1 VSFRTPS
8 SPLRSASGRLRLR
21 TQLFVGSALLS
32 SAILAVA
39 AWVINHQVVRQA
51 RQQVQTEVETLLPL
65 YDAIWIESA
74 QQLATLGA
82 TMAGSPIVKTVFGDP
97 RASRDRATLREML
110 SDFSQS
116 ASTAIDIFLIT
127 DGAGQVTF
135 AETRGVPIELREL
148 PAARGVAESQKQHRG
163 FVILGDKLFQL
174 VLTPLLLHSGSV
186 DYHNTLAVLGAG
198 AELDRKTAIEIKRR
212 IHCDILFLVK
222 DALYA
227 SSFAPADE
235 AQATKT
241 VISSDVRNSDPT
253 HPTEIRLNGE
263 LYLAFTRELLSSD
276 DERVGQVVILRSLA
290 EAGQLFQA
298 ISNRLVLLWTLSIA
312 AALLLSYLIANRIT
326 RPIDSLVAGVEEFGR
341 GNYEFK
347 VSTDAHG
354 EIGALARS
362 FDAMRRSLKQTQTAL
377 LRSERLAT
385 IGQMASSIVHD
396 LRNPLATITTAAE
409 MLARDGIAHERRQT
423 LIESQLRASD
433 RMNEMLRELLEFSL
447 GSYKLNLGRHSLAGI
462 VERAIRE
469 LKPGIGRAGV
479 EVEAHVPKHFRVQA
493 DDERLRRVFENL
505 LINAAQAMTDGGQ
518 ITITA
523 DYFQESRDQVRVAVI
538 DNGPGVPAEVRER
551 VFEPFVS
558 YGKSGGTGL
567 GLAIAQRVV
576 AAHGG
581 EIGLK
586 SSEASGSEFY
596 LVLPLDPDEQGV
608 ET

>member
-1 VSFRTPS
+1 
-8 SPLRSASGRLRLR
+8 
-21 TQLFVGSALLS
+21 
-32 SAILAVA
+32 
-39 AWVINHQVVRQA
+39 
-51 RQQVQTEVETLLPL
+51 
-65 YDAIWIESA
+65 
-74 QQLATLGA
+74 
-82 TMAGSPIVKTVFGDP
+82 
-97 RASRDRATLREML
+97 
-110 SDFSQS
+110 
-116 ASTAIDIFLIT
+116 
-127 DGAGQVTF
+127 
-135 AETRGVPIELREL
+135 
-148 PAARGVAESQKQHRG
+148 
-163 FVILGDKLFQL
+163 
-174 VLTPLLLHSGSV
+174 
-186 DYHNTLAVLGAG
+186 
-198 AELDRKTAIEIKRR
+198 
-212 IHCDILFLVK
+212 
-222 DALYA
+222 
-227 SSFAPADE
+227 
-235 AQATKT
+235 
-241 VISSDVRNSDPT
+241 
-253 HPTEIRLNGE
+253 
-263 LYLAFTRELLSSD
+263 
-276 DERVGQVVILRSLA
+276 
-290 EAGQLFQA
+290 
-298 ISNRLVLLWTLSIA
+298 VLLWTLSIA

-341 GNYEFK
+341 GNYEFR

-447 GSYKLNLGRHSLAGI
+447 GSYKLNLGRHSLAAI

-479 EVEAHVPKHFRVQA
+479 EVEVHVPEHFRVQA

-523 DYFQESRDQVRVAVI
+523 DYFPESRDQVRVAVI